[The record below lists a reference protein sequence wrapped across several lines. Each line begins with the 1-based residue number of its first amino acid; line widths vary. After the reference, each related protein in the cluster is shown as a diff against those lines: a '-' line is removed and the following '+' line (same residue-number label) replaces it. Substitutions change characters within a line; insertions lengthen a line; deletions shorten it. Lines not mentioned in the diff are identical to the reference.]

1 MKNKIF
7 GFLILT
13 MIISAAAYSQ
23 QKTAFTLEE
32 IIQMG
37 LKYNLSVSA
46 KHKQA
51 EALKAA
57 YQASKALRNP
67 EIDLH
72 MGKAASYDKLEK
84 RNTQGI
90 AVTQPLE
97 NPFKRH
103 YRIQMNKNVW
113 QAAEDSHAFSRLETS
128 HSVKVLYFEILL
140 LNNQQELAQKK
151 LESIR
156 EIYQLIQKKAQL
168 GEVKELEAIK
178 LHVETLKSQKE
189 FNAIQTEIR
198 LAKEKLN
205 NLLGNS
211 LPHEFAL
218 SGNLEYSPFLE
229 EKTALLEKA
238 LASHPRI
245 KEKESQLEEAANYL
259 SFIKWHR
266 FPDFS
271 LKGFAQDELDG
282 KNRGFGI
289 SLDIPL
295 WNFRSK
301 EIASAENLSLKQHAE
316 LKAVK
321 MALSTEIK
329 AQWDRVKLD
338 EQTLQIF
345 ITGLLKQ
352 AEASLWIS
360 EISYKEGEISLID
373 YLDSQR
379 TYYSIHEDY
388 YQALFTWNADKAA
401 LEKAVGETL

>member
-1 MKNKIF
+1 MKNTGF
-7 GFLILT
+7 GLLILSL
-13 MIISAAAYSQ
+13 IISAAAYSQ
-23 QKTAFTLEE
+23 EKTAFTLDE

-57 YQASKALRNP
+57 YQASKTLPNP

-72 MGKAASYDKLEK
+72 IGRAASYDNLEK

-90 AVTQPLE
+90 AVTQPVE

-113 QAAEDSHAFSRLETS
+113 QAAEKAHVFSRLETS
-128 HSVKVLYFEILL
+128 YSIKGHFFKILL
-140 LNNQQELAQKK
+140 LSQKEELAQKK

-189 FNAIQTEIR
+189 INTILTEKQ

-205 NLLGNS
+205 NLLGNI
-211 LPHEFAL
+211 LPDEFVL
-218 SGNLEYSPFLE
+218 SGNLEHSPFFKEL
-229 EKTALLEKA
+229 TDLLKKA

-245 KEKESQLEEAANYL
+245 KEKEFQLEQAGNYL
-259 SFIKWHR
+259 SYIKWHR

-271 LKGFAQDELDG
+271 LKGFAGDELDG
-282 KNRGFGI
+282 KNRGIGI
-289 SLDIPL
+289 SFDIPL
-295 WNFRSK
+295 WNFKSK
-301 EIASAENLSLKQHAE
+301 EIAEAENLSLKQHTE
-316 LKAVK
+316 LRALK
-321 MALSTEIK
+321 MELSTEIK
-329 AQWDRVKLD
+329 AQWDRVELD

-352 AEASLWIS
+352 AEASLKIS

-373 YLDSQR
+373 FLDSQR